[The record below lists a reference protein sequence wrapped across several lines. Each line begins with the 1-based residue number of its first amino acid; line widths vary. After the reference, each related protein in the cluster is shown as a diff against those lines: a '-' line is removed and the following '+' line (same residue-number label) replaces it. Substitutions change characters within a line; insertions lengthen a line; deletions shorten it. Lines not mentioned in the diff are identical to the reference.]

1 MKCTVLTIRWNTVL
15 YAVNA
20 IGRDNRHY
28 TIMMVRGNGAV
39 LARRW
44 HTENSDRSQPFTVK
58 SFVHPEFRSEET
70 LRYIA
75 WLKGFAVL

>member
-1 MKCTVLTIRWNTVL
+1 MITTKWNTVL

-20 IGRDNRHY
+20 IGRDDRHY
-28 TIMMVRGNGAV
+28 ALMMVRGNGAV

-44 HTENSDRSQPFTVK
+44 HIEDSRHKPFTVK
-58 SFVHPEFRSEET
+58 SFVHPSFRSEET

-75 WLKGFAVL
+75 WLKGFVVI